1 MGISRRYTYRLAIL
15 AVLVAFSVGMVVAA
29 NSEVNISNKTS
40 SSVGTNMTDK
50 VSIIGVN
57 STGTDQWIEIVNN
70 GMTNTT
76 FTGWKLMNKENQTY
90 AFPASFALKP
100 GANAQ
105 VHSIAGKPSSTDLYN
120 SSVRLN
126 KTGDMAILKD
136 ATGKVVS
143 KYTYQALN
151 TEVAKP
157 TTNATKPNIVTPSVV
172 YKANTTKTTISNVTT
187 NTAKD
192 ITKITMVK

>member
-15 AVLVAFSVGMVVAA
+15 TVLVAFSIGMVVAA
-29 NSEVNISNKTS
+29 NSEANISNKTS
-40 SSVGTNMTDK
+40 SSVGTNVTDK

-57 STGTDQWIEIVNN
+57 STGMDQWVVIANN

-76 FTGWKLMNKENQTY
+76 FTGWKLMNKENQTF

-100 GANAQ
+100 GAKVQ
-105 VHSIAGKPSSTDLYN
+105 VHSIAGKPNSTDLYN
-120 SSVRLN
+120 SSVLLN
-126 KTGDMAILKD
+126 KTGDMTILKD
-136 ATGKVVS
+136 ATGEVVS
-143 KYTYQALN
+143 KYSNPALS
-151 TEVAKP
+151 TVVAKP

-192 ITKITMVK
+192 ITKITIVK

>member
-15 AVLVAFSVGMVVAA
+15 TVLVAFSVGMVVAA
-29 NSEVNISNKTS
+29 NSEVNITNKTS

-57 STGTDQWIEIVNN
+57 STGMDQWIGIANN

-90 AFPASFALKP
+90 AFPASFVLKP
-100 GANAQ
+100 GAKVQ
-105 VHSIAGKPSSTDLYN
+105 VHSIAGKPNSTDLYN

-143 KYTYQALN
+143 KYSSPALS
-151 TEVAKP
+151 TVVAKP
-157 TTNATKPNIVTPSVV
+157 TTNATKPNIVTPGVV
-172 YKANTTKTTISNVTT
+172 YKANTTRTTISNVTT

>member
-15 AVLVAFSVGMVVAA
+15 AVLAAFSIGMVVAA
-29 NSEVNISNKTS
+29 NSEANISNKTS
-40 SSVGTNMTDK
+40 SSVGTNMTNK

-57 STGTDQWIEIVNN
+57 STGMDQWIGIANN

-76 FTGWKLMNKENQTY
+76 FTGWKLMNKENHTY
-90 AFPASFALKP
+90 AFPASFVLKP
-100 GANAQ
+100 GAKVK
-105 VHSIAGKPSSTDLYN
+105 VHSIAGKPNSTDLYN
-120 SSVRLN
+120 SSVLLN

-136 ATGKVVS
+136 ATGVVVS
-143 KYTYQALN
+143 KYTYPALS
-151 TEVAKP
+151 TVVTKS
-157 TTNATKPNIVTPSVV
+157 TTNATKPDIVTPGVV
-172 YKANTTKTTISNVTT
+172 YKANTTRTTISNVTT

>member
-1 MGISRRYTYRLAIL
+1 M
-15 AVLVAFSVGMVVAA
+15 
-29 NSEVNISNKTS
+29 
-40 SSVGTNMTDK
+40 
-50 VSIIGVN
+50 
-57 STGTDQWIEIVNN
+57 DQWIEIANN

-76 FTGWKLMNKENQTY
+76 FIGWKLMNKENQTY
-90 AFPASFALKP
+90 AFPASFVLKP
-100 GANAQ
+100 GAKVQ
-105 VHSIAGKPSSTDLYN
+105 VHSIAGKPNSTDLYN
-120 SSVRLN
+120 SSIRLN

-136 ATGKVVS
+136 ATEVVVS
-143 KYTYQALN
+143 KYSYPALN